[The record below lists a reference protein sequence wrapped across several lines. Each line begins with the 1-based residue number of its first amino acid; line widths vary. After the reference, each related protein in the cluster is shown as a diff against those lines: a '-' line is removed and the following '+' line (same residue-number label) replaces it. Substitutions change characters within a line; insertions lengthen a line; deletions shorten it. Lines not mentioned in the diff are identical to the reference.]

1 MDGTVFKENA
11 SCVDICI
18 LFFFISGKEDNC
30 RDCGNT
36 STIQKKASENHNSKE
51 FNTSEFVSLSDELTH
66 CHNRP
71 ARNFLPAPPVDH
83 SEPKDVEG

>member
-1 MDGTVFKENA
+1 MINISLLCVVNTKDGTFLFKENA

-51 FNTSEFVSLSDELTH
+51 FNTSEFVSL
-66 CHNRP
+66 
-71 ARNFLPAPPVDH
+71 
-83 SEPKDVEG
+83 

>member
-1 MDGTVFKENA
+1 LIIINISLLCVLNIKDGTVFKENA

-18 LFFFISGKEDNC
+18 LFFFISGKENNC

-51 FNTSEFVSLSDELTH
+51 FNTIEFVSL
-66 CHNRP
+66 
-71 ARNFLPAPPVDH
+71 
-83 SEPKDVEG
+83 